1 MDAFFITFKLLVTL
15 NILNIFVILNICM
28 LNEKFDRYSFILDQ
42 TARKVK
48 QFAQSSFAEKGFDIT
63 VDQWTVLK
71 ALYETEQLSQK
82 ELAKRCG
89 KDQPTLTRIVDILL
103 KKNLAERIT
112 DVADRRSL
120 YLHLTQE
127 GKLKVESLSPL
138 VVEIRMKAWENLTD
152 SDFEDFTR
160 ILNTIYNNLN
170 VQSL

>member
-1 MDAFFITFKLLVTL
+1 MNAFFITFKLLVTL

>member
-1 MDAFFITFKLLVTL
+1 
-15 NILNIFVILNICM
+15 M

-71 ALYETEQLSQK
+71 ALYETAQLSQK

>member
-1 MDAFFITFKLLVTL
+1 
-15 NILNIFVILNICM
+15 M

-42 TARKVK
+42 TAKKVK

-63 VDQWTVLK
+63 VDQWAVLK

-89 KDQPTLTRIVDILL
+89 KDQPTLTRIVDLLL
-103 KKNLAERIT
+103 KKGLAERIT
-112 DVADRRSL
+112 DETDRRSL

-127 GKLKVESLSPL
+127 GKLKVASLSPI
-138 VVEIRMKAWENLTD
+138 VAEIRVKAWEKLTEK
-152 SDFEDFTR
+152 DFEDFTR

-170 VQSL
+170 V

>member
-1 MDAFFITFKLLVTL
+1 
-15 NILNIFVILNICM
+15 M

-42 TARKVK
+42 TAKKVK

-63 VDQWTVLK
+63 VDQWTILK
-71 ALYETEQLSQK
+71 ALYETDQLSQK

-112 DVADRRSL
+112 DETDRRSL
-120 YLHLTQE
+120 YLHLTEE
-127 GKLKVESLSPL
+127 GKLKVASLTPI
-138 VVEIRMKAWENLTD
+138 VTEIRMKAWENLAD
-152 SDFEDFTR
+152 EDFEDFTR

-170 VQSL
+170 IE